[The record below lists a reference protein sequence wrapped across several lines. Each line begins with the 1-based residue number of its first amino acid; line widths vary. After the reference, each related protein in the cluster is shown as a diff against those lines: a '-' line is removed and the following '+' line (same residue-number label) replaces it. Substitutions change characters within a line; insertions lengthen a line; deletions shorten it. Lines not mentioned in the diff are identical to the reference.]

1 MNKLKNL
8 CNSICYTITASF
20 FLFFIGSGIL
30 MGILDLFEI
39 EKSYGDCYFV
49 VLLSVFLIKIV
60 HLCVDNS
67 WLKE

>member
-8 CNSICYTITASF
+8 CDDICYTITAGF
-20 FLFFIGSGIL
+20 FLSFIGSGIL

-49 VLLSVFLIKIV
+49 VLLSMFLMKIV